1 MMLIAEEVENAKNA
15 EREPIDASIYN
26 ELFSFAASD
35 NEILKKE
42 SLKII
47 LGLLDE
53 TDLIAYILQNSKK
66 CFKII
71 ISSLNSQCKMVA
83 LECLL
88 NLSAQI
94 PTELIE
100 RNIVEILFDM
110 IKDEEKIEE
119 NYIDMY
125 IMIISNIT
133 RCKEGIYKILDINE
147 EGQIYHNTFSVS
159 YYLNKLLFFYFQPIT
174 PSINKNMSDKYMH
187 VSHILI
193 NISSIKESMPFFKNV
208 AFLNKLSEQ
217 ILILERCRT
226 FLPFIMNL
234 SLHKDIHD
242 FIFQSDCNMFP
253 YLLSYVYTP
262 NTPIDDKKSLNGVT
276 TKPYKSIHKVIV
288 KKSTSL
294 VRCSVIKNRILV
306 ILLHLSRNND
316 TREKIKKFGVVAL
329 LNNWKANEKAPDII
343 SEIKSTLN
351 KFEDVKEEPLEPE
364 K

>member
-1 MMLIAEEVENAKNA
+1 
-15 EREPIDASIYN
+15 
-26 ELFSFAASD
+26 SD
-35 NEILKKE
+35 NDILKKE

-71 ISSLNSQCKMVA
+71 TSGLNSQCKMVA

-110 IKDEEKIEE
+110 IKEEEKNEE

-133 RCKEGIYKILDINE
+133 RCKEGIYKILDISD

-187 VSHILI
+187 ISHILI

-253 YLLSYVYTP
+253 YLLSYVYSHD
-262 NTPIDDKKSLNGVT
+262 TPINEENILNGVI
-276 TKPYKSIHKVIV
+276 KPDKSIHKLIL

-294 VRCSVIKNRILV
+294 VQCSIIKNRILV
-306 ILLHLSRNND
+306 ILLHLSKNND
-316 TREKIKKFGVVAL
+316 TREKIKKFGVIPL
-329 LNNWKANEKAPDII
+329 LNNWKANEKSTDII
-343 SEIKSTLN
+343 SEIKSILN
-351 KFEDVKEEPLEPE
+351 KLEGADDETLEP
-364 K
+364 